1 MHLWSAVTM
10 ASMLALTAC
19 VSSPKMS
26 EEDRLLA
33 GDWIETADAFSKAN
47 DPELRKPCK
56 SGYEELDLILN
67 TVSEMAVKSI
77 NGTLNTIAV
86 NEAEKSWL
94 AYRGWSTD
102 KEGAA
107 CYAPAKKNDPESVKK
122 RQMQAKHHTFMAAML
137 YVAKDI
143 EADAPIVVKFQRD
156 QDGAVEGSPVEK
168 VAPFVAE
175 HYPQAKLVIAQT
187 LANTE
192 TFTDASKAA
201 YYKNAFQAKPMSA
214 AERKSILEILAIRL
228 QKALELQ
235 KRFSEVMQSEK
246 FKAQMQTWVTAAMGF
261 GPAAKAAKE
270 SLAAVN
276 RGKSQLLA
284 VIELTKFEQ
293 KALKDMNERAKEAS
307 K

>member
-107 CYAPAKKNDPESVKK
+107 CYAPNKKKDPESVKK

-192 TFTDASKAA
+192 TFTEAGKAA

-270 SLAAVN
+270 SLAAVD

>member
-56 SGYEELDLILN
+56 SGIAELDTLFD
-67 TVSEMAVKSI
+67 TVSEMAVTSI
-77 NGTLNTIAV
+77 NGALNTIAV

-192 TFTDASKAA
+192 TFTEAGKAA

-246 FKAQMQTWVTAAMGF
+246 FKAQMQTWMTAAMGF

-270 SLAAVN
+270 SLAAVD

>member
-175 HYPQAKLVIAQT
+175 HYPQTKLVIAQT

-192 TFTDASKAA
+192 TFTEAGKAA

-293 KALKDMNERAKEAS
+293 KALKDMNERAQEAS

>member
-1 MHLWSAVTM
+1 
-10 ASMLALTAC
+10 
-19 VSSPKMS
+19 
-26 EEDRLLA
+26 
-33 GDWIETADAFSKAN
+33 
-47 DPELRKPCK
+47 
-56 SGYEELDLILN
+56 
-67 TVSEMAVKSI
+67 MAVKSI

-175 HYPQAKLVIAQT
+175 HYPQTKLVIAQT

-192 TFTDASKAA
+192 TFTEAGKAA

-293 KALKDMNERAKEAS
+293 KALKDMNERAQEAS

>member
-67 TVSEMAVKSI
+67 TVSEMAVTSI

-192 TFTDASKAA
+192 TFTEAGKSA

-235 KRFSEVMQSEK
+235 RRFSEVMQSEK

-270 SLAAVN
+270 SLAAVD

>member
-19 VSSPKMS
+19 IGSPKMS
-26 EEDRLLA
+26 EEDRLFA
-33 GDWIETADAFSKAN
+33 KDWIETADAFIKAN

-56 SGYEELDLILN
+56 SGIDELDMVFNEASGLI
-67 TVSEMAVKSI
+67 VESI

-107 CYAPAKKNDPESVKK
+107 CYAADKKNDPESVKK

-143 EADAPIVVKFQRD
+143 EEDAPIVVKFQRD
-156 QDGAVEGSPVEK
+156 QEGAVDGSPVEK

-192 TFTDASKAA
+192 TFDEAGKAA

-214 AERKSILEILAIRL
+214 AERKSLLEVVLLRLAKATMLLKKIEEVKAQPTVKAKIDALGKAAIGFSPEAKAAQEALAAIVRVPL
-228 QKALELQ
+228 QLNMTIGLLKFQQKALAE
-235 KRFSEVMQSEK
+235 
-246 FKAQMQTWVTAAMGF
+246 
-261 GPAAKAAKE
+261 
-270 SLAAVN
+270 
-276 RGKSQLLA
+276 
-284 VIELTKFEQ
+284 I
-293 KALKDMNERAKEAS
+293 NERAQEAS

>member
-246 FKAQMQTWVTAAMGF
+246 FKAQMQTWMTAAMGF

-270 SLAAVN
+270 SLAAVD

>member
-56 SGYEELDLILN
+56 SGIAELDTLFD
-67 TVSEMAVKSI
+67 TVSEMAVTSI
-77 NGTLNTIAV
+77 NGALNTIAV

-192 TFTDASKAA
+192 TFDEAGKAA

-214 AERKSILEILAIRL
+214 AERKSLLEVVLLRL
-228 QKALELQ
+228 EKALALIKKIE
-235 KRFSEVMQSEK
+235 EV
-246 FKAQMQTWVTAAMGF
+246 KAQPTVTAKLEVLGKAAIGF
-261 GPAAKAAKE
+261 SPDAKAAQE
-270 SLAAVN
+270 ALAAAARVPVLLN
-276 RGKSQLLA
+276 TTIGLLKFQL
-284 VIELTKFEQ
+284 
-293 KALKDMNERAKEAS
+293 KALKEMDESAKEAS

>member
-67 TVSEMAVKSI
+67 TVSEMAVTSI

-192 TFTDASKAA
+192 TFTEAGKAA

-214 AERKSILEILAIRL
+214 AERKSVLEILAIRL

-235 KRFSEVMQSEK
+235 RRFSEVMQSEK

-270 SLAAVN
+270 SLAAVD

>member
-56 SGYEELDLILN
+56 SGIAELDPLFDEVYGLF
-67 TVSEMAVKSI
+67 VKSI

-156 QDGAVEGSPVEK
+156 QEGAVEGSPVEK

-192 TFTDASKAA
+192 TFTEAGKAA

-214 AERKSILEILAIRL
+214 AECKSYLEVLIQRLEKLA
-228 QKALELQ
+228 ELA
-235 KRFSEVMQSEK
+235 KKIEEV
-246 FKAQMQTWVTAAMGF
+246 KAQPKVQAKLQALATAAIGF
-261 GPAAKAAKE
+261 GPDAKAAKE
-270 SLAAVN
+270 SLAAVS
-276 RGKSQLLA
+276 RAQSQVSTIIA
-284 VIELTKFEQ
+284 LTKFEQ
-293 KALKDMNERAKEAS
+293 KALNDMNERAKEAS